1 MTDEDELAQV
11 VLIETTN
18 AMELSMVKSL
28 LDGEGVLYVVRA
40 EHHHTMDHGLF
51 GNPAYAPQV
60 LVNRKDLERAKAL
73 LAAKPVTTVEG
84 ICTVHEKS
92 SIAVCG
98 QCEAHLCG
106 ECTFTR
112 GPPVLCEDCGNGV
125 PQHRTPGLLGTDTA
139 KKTVASVMLLP
150 VLLFVA
156 AALIAIVMRLF
167 GVR

>member
-1 MTDEDELAQV
+1 MSDDEELAQV

-28 LDGEGVLYVVRA
+28 LDGEGVNYGVRA

-60 LVNRKDLERAKAL
+60 LVSRKDLERARAL
-73 LAAKPVTTVEG
+73 LAAKPVTSVEA
-84 ICTVHEKS
+84 ICTVHEKP
-92 SIAVCG
+92 ATMVCG
-98 QCEAHLCG
+98 QCDAQLCG
-106 ECTFTR
+106 ECKVTR
-112 GPPVLCEDCGNGV
+112 GPPILCEDCGNGV
-125 PQHRTPGLLGTDTA
+125 PQHRTPGILGTDGA

-150 VLLFVA
+150 LVLLIGALLVA
-156 AALIAIVMRLF
+156 VVLRVF